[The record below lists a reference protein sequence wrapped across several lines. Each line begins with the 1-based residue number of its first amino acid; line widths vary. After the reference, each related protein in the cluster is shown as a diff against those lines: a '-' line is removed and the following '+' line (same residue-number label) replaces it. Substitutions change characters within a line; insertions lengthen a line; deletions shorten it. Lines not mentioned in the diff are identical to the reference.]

1 MPLFEYKC
9 PSCGKTTLLDPLGE
23 CANILKSGQKCG
35 FRFPLVAGS
44 GNSKVREK
52 MDKHTTPQSG
62 LMDSDYSWVDD
73 KASYPLYQIDTAKSG
88 SLHLDQKMNYL
99 FLWQTPVGENHFAKI
114 IYANDCLVSEVSG
127 VVLPLNSKLQN
138 MHIHFSNYESH
149 FVEIAPQ
156 SDQIIIQEPN
166 AVHPSE
172 YWVLSAQ
179 QPIFSWN
186 PTTQLSG
193 VPPSPQV

>member
-1 MPLFEYKC
+1 
-9 PSCGKTTLLDPLGE
+9 
-23 CANILKSGQKCG
+23 
-35 FRFPLVAGS
+35 
-44 GNSKVREK
+44 
-52 MDKHTTPQSG
+52 
-62 LMDSDYSWVDD
+62 
-73 KASYPLYQIDTAKSG
+73 
-88 SLHLDQKMNYL
+88 MNYL

-114 IYANDCLVSEVSG
+114 IYANDCLVNGVSG
-127 VVLPLNSKLQN
+127 VVLPLNSKLQH

-186 PTTQLSG
+186 PSTQLSG
-193 VPPSPQV
+193 VPRSPQV